1 MGKILRTHLNWLT
14 LFVAALACYR
24 LSVLLSDDSG
34 PYRFIAK
41 FRSFL
46 KREEK
51 HNKALK
57 KSDVAN
63 GIECARCNSVWVAFP
78 IALYAHNHSNW
89 TGWWIDAIDVF
100 LLCMALSALA
110 ILLNRALPPK

>member
-1 MGKILRTHLNWLT
+1 MNWLT
-14 LFVAALACYR
+14 LLIAALACYR
-24 LSVLLSDDSG
+24 LSVMLSDDSG

-57 KSDVAN
+57 KSAVAT
-63 GIECARCNSVWVAFP
+63 GIGCKRCSSVWVAFP

-89 TGWWIDAIDVF
+89 IGWWSNAIDI
-100 LLCMALSALA
+100 LMLCMALSALA